1 MAAEIT
7 ALGKFSS
14 QSEEQEY
21 RQAPHNIE
29 AEQALLG
36 AILVNNEALHQVTD
50 GLAAEHFYEPVH
62 QKIYEAIH
70 RHHDRGLIANPVTLK
85 HYFEADETFREIGG
99 GGYLAKLAGAAVAII
114 NVAEYSRLLLD
125 LAQKR
130 ILIGIG
136 EEAVNTA
143 YDSEDHRSATEQ
155 IEEVEQRLFHLASE
169 GTGAKFF
176 QPITAAVGEA
186 VRMAE
191 VAYKRAGETVGVP
204 TGITGVNKL
213 LGGFQNSDLIIL
225 AGRPGM
231 GKTALALSFAHH
243 VAKHFAA
250 LHEEA
255 GGGRSKPLSVG
266 FFSLEMA
273 AEQLA
278 GRLLSSDSGINAS
291 DIRKGNITGDQFAK
305 LMDSQH
311 NIARLPF
318 FIDDTPALSIAAVR
332 ARARRLK
339 RMQNLGLLVI
349 DYLQLMRGSAT
360 KGDNRVQEVSEITM
374 GLKAIAKELSIPVIA
389 LSQLSRQVENR
400 GKNPEDKRPQLA
412 DLRES
417 GSIEQDADVVL
428 FVFREEYYQLQM
440 QPNMEDHEAY
450 SKWQEKMD
458 KVHGLADIMVAKHR
472 HGPVG
477 NVTVAFQADLAR
489 FHDAEQAPYSSS

>member
-1 MAAEIT
+1 MATIA
-7 ALGKFSS
+7 ALGGFPSNT
-14 QSEEQEY
+14 EETY
-21 RQAPHNIE
+21 RQAPHNTE
-29 AEQALLG
+29 AEQALIG

-50 GLAAEHFYEPVH
+50 GLVPEHFYEPVH
-62 QKIYEAIH
+62 QKIFEAIR

-85 HYFEADETFREIGG
+85 HYFETDETLKDLGG
-99 GGYLAKLAGAAVAII
+99 GAYLAKLAGAAIAII
-114 NVAEYSRLLLD
+114 NVAEYSKLLLD

-130 ILIGIG
+130 ELIAIA

-143 YDSEDHRSATEQ
+143 YDSEVDASANEQ
-155 IEEVEQRLFHLASE
+155 IETVEQKLFRLASE
-169 GTGAKFF
+169 GSAQRFF
-176 QPITAAVGEA
+176 QPIRMSVAEA

-191 VAYKRAGETVGVP
+191 AAYKRDGETVGLP
-204 TGITGVNKL
+204 TGINALNKL
-213 LGGFQNSDLIIL
+213 IGGFQNSDLIIL

-231 GKTALALSFAHH
+231 GKTALALSFAHYI
-243 VAKHFAA
+243 AKHFAD
-250 LHEEA
+250 LQEET
-255 GGGRSKPLSVG
+255 GGASKPLSVG

-291 DIRKGNITGDQFAK
+291 DIRKGNITADQFSK
-305 LMDSQH
+305 IIQSQQ
-311 NIARLPF
+311 NIARLPM
-318 FIDDTPALSIAAVR
+318 FIDDTPALSIASLR

-339 RMQNLGLLVI
+339 RTQNLGLIVV
-349 DYLQLMRGSAT
+349 DYLQLMRGSST
-360 KGDNRVQEVSEITM
+360 KNNDNRVQEVSEITM
-374 GLKAIAKELSIPVIA
+374 GLKAIAKELSLPVVA

-417 GSIEQDADVVL
+417 GSIEQDADVVM

-440 QPNMEDHEAY
+440 QPNMEDAEAFA
-450 SKWQEKMD
+450 KWQEKMD

-477 NVTVAFQADLAR
+477 NVTCAFQADLAR
-489 FHDAEQAPYSSS
+489 FHDLEQAGYL